1 MIHCQETLRTLR
13 QTESKRQRQNWKIQ
27 LQEATPGT
35 EVKAEDSETEEQS
48 VTKSKRESFVEEL
61 TQKLIIPRAVNGLL
75 ASKEADDDD
84 EASYDP
90 LRSFLHPHAKD
101 NKNKLVNKGVASW
114 QKTVKEHEWIEMG
127 VKREQGQIH
136 TKDQDRISEST
147 MTTGQRTIWY
157 SAPNLDH
164 FNHNAATQPSR
175 FNPNGPHVISYPDV
189 DYPMDK
195 ESTSQPPNQPGISKR
210 EPEVLRLP
218 GEGDISTRRDSDSQ
232 SVNQDSR
239 RSSSS
244 QSADVETPKQAWGFS
259 KDLKSPGLRRR
270 RPIAI
275 AITHTPSTPT
285 PGQKNSEFFSD
296 SSATLKRNSHP
307 SSSASH
313 RVLKLGSL
321 KPNEDMFWSM
331 SDRVSPDPQTLS
343 ESELPDHN
351 VHKRVK
357 TQRSASIPNIIIE
370 GGHGLPSSLSSQ
382 IEDVPLRE
390 NPNGHPSPLEELLV
404 RAKDRDGLKRT
415 RHVQKTNSRAKYLP
429 PPSSVSTM
437 PSPSP
442 APSDG
447 DRESE
452 MEEEVELMRHR
463 ARAVSEGWKEEL
475 VDGDEGDKTN
485 R

>member
-1 MIHCQETLRTLR
+1 
-13 QTESKRQRQNWKIQ
+13 
-27 LQEATPGT
+27 
-35 EVKAEDSETEEQS
+35 
-48 VTKSKRESFVEEL
+48 
-61 TQKLIIPRAVNGLL
+61 
-75 ASKEADDDD
+75 
-84 EASYDP
+84 
-90 LRSFLHPHAKD
+90 
-101 NKNKLVNKGVASW
+101 
-114 QKTVKEHEWIEMG
+114 MG
-127 VKREQGQIH
+127 VKREEVQIH

-157 SAPNLDH
+157 SAPNLDN
-164 FNHNAATQPSR
+164 FNHIAATQPSR

-195 ESTSQPPNQPGISKR
+195 ESTLQPPNQPGISKR
-210 EPEVLRLP
+210 QPEVLRLP

-270 RPIAI
+270 RPTA
-275 AITHTPSTPT
+275 TNHTPSTPT

-307 SSSASH
+307 SSYDSH

-321 KPNEDMFWSM
+321 KPNEGMFWSM
-331 SDRVSPDPQTLS
+331 YDRVSPDPQTLS
-343 ESELPDHN
+343 ESELPITTSIN
-351 VHKRVK
+351 E
-357 TQRSASIPNIIIE
+357 SASIPNIIIE
-370 GGHGLPSSLSSQ
+370 GGQGLPSSLYSQ

-390 NPNGHPSPLEELLV
+390 NPNGHPSPLEELLL
-404 RAKDRDGLKRT
+404 RAKERGGLKRT
-415 RHVQKTNSRAKYLP
+415 RHVQKTNSKAKYLP
-429 PPSSVSTM
+429 PSSSVSTTQ
-437 PSPSP
+437 SPSP

-463 ARAVSEGWKEEL
+463 ARAVSKGWKEQL
-475 VDGDEGDKTN
+475 VDGDEDDKTN
-485 R
+485 SVIFPDGVNVDWSGWCFDDDEVMDHLHPEGEGFLEGISRSLASLDIHGFLVQEDGECSQV